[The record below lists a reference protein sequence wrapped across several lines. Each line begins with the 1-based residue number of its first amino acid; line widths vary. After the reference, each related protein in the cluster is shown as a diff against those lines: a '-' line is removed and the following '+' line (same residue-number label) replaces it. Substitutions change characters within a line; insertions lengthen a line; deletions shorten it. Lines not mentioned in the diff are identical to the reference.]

1 MRLPQTKRGTTTA
14 SVSSITPTMEIQYRI
29 ELKGRPLEILE
40 LKSTSAVRNWSNK
53 RNRACPRSKWLLE
66 HADGAKRGRRE
77 AARSG
82 PEGCAIV
89 IDPADFLSE
98 SRGKHPGETGHKLGK
113 RFDGNEKTGFRDG
126 ARTRERFC
134 KRRIQ
139 SESRRGCGR
148 GKGHG
153 REAVETVNARGV
165 WAGRIPR
172 KMHEGRV

>member
-1 MRLPQTKRGTTTA
+1 
-14 SVSSITPTMEIQYRI
+14 METQYRI

-40 LKSTSAVRNWSNK
+40 FEFTSAVANWRNK
-53 RNRACPRSKWLLE
+53 RNRDCPRSKWLLE
-66 HADGAKRGRRE
+66 HVDGAERGREE

-126 ARTRERFC
+126 ARTRGCFC
-134 KRRIQ
+134 KRR
-139 SESRRGCGR
+139 
-148 GKGHG
+148 
-153 REAVETVNARGV
+153 
-165 WAGRIPR
+165 
-172 KMHEGRV
+172 M